1 MNVKKKRIAWIAFF
15 AIVII
20 ALAVVVITDR
30 LGNRAD
36 VKLTAEEAQALV
48 DKTFA
53 SLPKSV
59 AKTAKAVF
67 DKSSVTVNDVS
78 YGDEKDIILDCT
90 YKTVDILGIT
100 ENNLDELFGAA
111 YGIYKEN
118 SDNGKKT
125 NATSLML
132 SISKIFDEKL
142 ADAKTLE
149 GNVKIYI
156 YELHD
161 GTLDVYLSDDT
172 VNTCFG
178 GIAEAIS
185 LVKSVKEVEY
195 NGETVNIENMNTI
208 RSGISDCI
216 ALSNYS
222 SSKPDTSTKLVK
234 SWNNFKNSFYRNF
247 IQNGQWHYLTRGLLT
262 TLEITALAVMIGIVI
277 GFLVAIVRV
286 TNLKTGKLPILS
298 KICSI
303 YLSVIRGTPVM
314 IQLLIIYFVIL
325 LPIGIEK
332 FPAAVLCFGFNS
344 GAYVSEIVRGGIM
357 SVDAG
362 QTEAGRSLG
371 FNYSQ
376 TMLYIVIPQAFKAVL
391 PALANEFITLL
402 KESSVAF
409 YIGVADLT
417 QGGLKIRSITYS
429 NFMPLIAVAIIY
441 LVVVLGLSKLVG
453 LLEKRLQK
461 GDR

>member
-1 MNVKKKRIAWIAFF
+1 MNIKKKRIAWIAFF

-48 DKTFA
+48 DKTFT

-100 ENNLDELFGAA
+100 ENNLDELFGTA

-149 GNVKIYI
+149 GSVKIYI

-222 SSKPDTSTKLVK
+222 SSKPDTSTKLIRG
-234 SWNNFKNSFYRNF
+234 WNGFKNSFYRNF